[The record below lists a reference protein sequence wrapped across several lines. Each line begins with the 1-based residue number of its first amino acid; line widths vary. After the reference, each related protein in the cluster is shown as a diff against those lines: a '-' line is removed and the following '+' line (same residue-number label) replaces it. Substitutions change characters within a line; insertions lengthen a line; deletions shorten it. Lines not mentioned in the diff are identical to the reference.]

1 MWKNRAIPNG
11 CGKSSFCC
19 SALAQMIDL
28 SKV

>member
-1 MWKNRAIPNG
+1 MRKNRAIANS

-19 SALAQMIDL
+19 TALAQMIEL